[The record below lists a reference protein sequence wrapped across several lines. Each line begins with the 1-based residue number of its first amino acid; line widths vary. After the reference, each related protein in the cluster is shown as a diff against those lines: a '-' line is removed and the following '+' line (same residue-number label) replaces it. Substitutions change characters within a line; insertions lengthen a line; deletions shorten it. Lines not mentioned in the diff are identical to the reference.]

1 MRGVFEIAG
10 IEKMKNAIRIARHEM
25 RQILREPKFLIPFL
39 LPPLFLLGSH
49 LFLFSEQMHSDVLPY
64 TMLLCALLISPMV
77 VPLAS
82 DSFAGERE
90 RNSLELLQ
98 LLPIHPL
105 SIFWGKVLALIPIPL
120 FFLVFS
126 EFVFAKM
133 LAESSFVYLWKTLWM
148 GFCSTNLF
156 TVIALLVSLY
166 AKSARAANQISLLF
180 FFMAFFFF
188 QMGSSFYLSN
198 AFAPL
203 WLGLLTLLADILI
216 TFFAVRRF
224 RKL

>member
-39 LPPLFLLGSH
+39 LPPLFLIGSH

-120 FFLVFS
+120 FFLVLS

-133 LAESSFVYLWKTLWM
+133 LAESLFVYLWKT
-148 GFCSTNLF
+148 LF

-166 AKSARAANQISLLF
+166 AKSARAANQISLFF